1 MNTVTPY
8 CSQQW
13 RPGQSGF
20 WSQRLSRRAYIGALI
35 IVWIEPSVSS
45 PPHGR
50 WVPPP
55 PWYPA
60 ECCATLREAP
70 SSRRAAKLPLQ
81 LSVCATCS
89 YKQWTSSLVFVLYEQ
104 PSPFQLMHI
113 TLIVLYCQF
122 MFIFSLMH
130 TNSTYICIKWKSESS
145 QIKAEFIA

>member
-1 MNTVTPY
+1 MQPITLKKICKIYRIHPMWKLLKKRLSKGKERLCCRVRRGGPGEPGMNTVTQY
-8 CSQQW
+8 CSQQS

-20 WSQRLSRRAYIGALI
+20 WSQRASRRACIGALT

-55 PWYPA
+55 QWYPA

-89 YKQWTSSLVFVLYEQ
+89 YKQWTSSLVLLLY
-104 PSPFQLMHI
+104 
-113 TLIVLYCQF
+113 
-122 MFIFSLMH
+122 
-130 TNSTYICIKWKSESS
+130 
-145 QIKAEFIA
+145 